1 MRNGADVHDRDRF
14 GISLT
19 LALVLHTIFILG
31 VGFSADL
38 TPKEPPLPE
47 LDVILIHRNSEQPP
61 EKADFLAQANQQ
73 GGGSETE
80 PDRPQSP
87 VSGPSPL
94 RKGLAR
100 QPQPTRQPQAQPHRQ
115 QPELHTVSPQ
125 PDETLNLR
133 HNPPRPK
140 PRTEAGRILSQ
151 SLELARLEAEI
162 NQDMKRYAKRPRKK
176 FISANT
182 RESLYAAYMQA
193 WVKKVE
199 RVGNLNYPDQAR
211 RNQLTGSLVVSVSL
225 DANGKVVDI
234 EILQPSGHRI
244 LDEATLRIIR
254 LAAPFAPLPEEI
266 LRETDIL
273 NITRTWQYL
282 PGNRLGSSR

>member
-1 MRNGADVHDRDRF
+1 MRPTPDVNDQDRF

-19 LALVLHTIFILG
+19 LAIVLHAIFILG
-31 VGFSADL
+31 VGFSASL
-38 TPKEPPLPE
+38 KPKEPPLPE
-47 LDVILIHRNSEQPP
+47 LDVILVHKQSEQAP

-73 GGGSETE
+73 GGGSEVE

-87 VSGPSPL
+87 VAGPSPL

-100 QPQPTRQPQAQPHRQ
+100 QKRRNEQPRAEQRQ
-115 QPELHTVSPQ
+115 QTPELTSQ
-125 PDETLNLR
+125 NSRQRTTALAQQQ
-133 HNPPRPK
+133 PRPK
-140 PRTEAGRILSQ
+140 PRTRAGRILQQ
-151 SLELARLEAEI
+151 SMDLARLEAEI
-162 NQDMKRYAKRPRKK
+162 NQDLKRYAKRPRRK

-182 RESLYAAYMQA
+182 RESIYAAYMQA

-211 RNQLTGSLVVSVSL
+211 RQHLTGSLVVSVAL
-225 DANGKVVDI
+225 DADGKVINI
-234 EILQPSGHRI
+234 EILQPSGHRV

-254 LAAPFAPLPEEI
+254 LASPFAPLPEDI
-266 LRETDIL
+266 LKETDIL

-282 PGNRLGSSR
+282 PGNRLGSSQ

>member
-1 MRNGADVHDRDRF
+1 MRPTPDVNDQDRF

-19 LALVLHTIFILG
+19 LAIVLHAIFILG
-31 VGFSADL
+31 VGFSASL
-38 TPKEPPLPE
+38 KPKEPPLPE
-47 LDVILIHRNSEQPP
+47 LDVILVHKQSEQAP

-73 GGGSETE
+73 GGGSEVE

-87 VSGPSPL
+87 VAGPSPL

-100 QPQPTRQPQAQPHRQ
+100 QKRRNEQPRAEQRQ
-115 QPELHTVSPQ
+115 QTPELTSQ
-125 PDETLNLR
+125 NSRQRTTALAQQQ
-133 HNPPRPK
+133 PRPK
-140 PRTEAGRILSQ
+140 PRTRAGRILQQ
-151 SLELARLEAEI
+151 SMDLARLEAEI
-162 NQDMKRYAKRPRKK
+162 NQDLKRYAKRPRRK

-182 RESLYAAYMQA
+182 RESIYAAYMQA

-211 RNQLTGSLVVSVSL
+211 RQHLTGSLVVSVAL
-225 DANGKVVDI
+225 DADGKVIDI
-234 EILQPSGHRI
+234 EILQPSGHRV

-254 LAAPFAPLPEEI
+254 LASPFAPLPEDI
-266 LRETDIL
+266 LKETDIL

-282 PGNRLGSSR
+282 PGNRLGSSQ

>member
-1 MRNGADVHDRDRF
+1 MRPATDVNDRDRF

-19 LALVLHTIFILG
+19 LAVVLHAIFILG

-38 TPKEPPLPE
+38 GPKEPPLPE
-47 LDVILIHRNSEQPP
+47 LDVILVHKSSEQEP

-73 GGGSETE
+73 GGGTEAE

-87 VSGPSPL
+87 VTGPSPL
-94 RKGLAR
+94 RKGVAAKQQRNERPREEKRR
-100 QPQPTRQPQAQPHRQ
+100 QQAEIASRNPSRQSTRTEPQRRPQP
-115 QPELHTVSPQ
+115 E
-125 PDETLNLR
+125 
-133 HNPPRPK
+133 
-140 PRTEAGRILSQ
+140 PRTDAGRILQQ

-162 NQDMKRYAKRPRKK
+162 NQDLKRYAKRPRRK

-182 RESLYAAYMQA
+182 RESIYAAYMQA

-211 RNQLTGSLVVSVSL
+211 RQHLTGSLVVSVGI
-225 DANGKVVDI
+225 DADGRVVEI
-234 EILQPSGHRI
+234 EILQPSGHRV

-254 LAAPFAPLPEEI
+254 LASPFAPLPQEI